1 MYNNIFSKVV
11 IGFVITQLIF
21 ILTSCVKEYPL
32 IETGPTLT
40 KKSIGLVSKEVVEK
54 PSIKL
59 EDIFDETTIATLV
72 EESTEKKVEENDNKL
87 VVIDEDITYHGD
99 NVVDYSKDNWTYG
112 MTPCEWVYIKPG
124 IQLISNTKPG
134 SSKTFPATGK
144 NRVSSGKKGCY
155 VPIFC
160 QSDSLAP
167 EYEGRVYVMDDY
179 TKIKPEDMPFSN
191 SLYTL
196 KYQGKPIEEIL
207 MSAYPLTRL
216 QNGVLASE
224 AGYVNIVYVNDLD
237 KILTGVIKPIEG
249 K

>member
-1 MYNNIFSKVV
+1 MRINAFFK
-11 IGFVITQLIF
+11 IGICLSFLLFIF

-32 IETGPTLT
+32 IETGTTLS
-40 KKSIGLVSKEVVEK
+40 KKSTGLVSKEVVEK

-59 EDIFDETTIATLV
+59 EDIFDETTASPSV
-72 EESTEKKVEENDNKL
+72 EETIERKVEENDNKL
-87 VVIDEDITYHGD
+87 VVIEEDIAYHGS

-124 IQLISNTKPG
+124 VQLISNTKPG
-134 SSKTFPATGK
+134 SSKKFPAAGK

-160 QSDSLAP
+160 QSDALAP
-167 EYEGRVYVMDDY
+167 EYEGRVYVMEDY
-179 TKIKPEDMPFSN
+179 TKIMPEDMPFSN

-207 MSAYPLTRL
+207 MSAYPLTRM

-224 AGYVNIVYVNDLD
+224 EGYVNVVYVNDLD
-237 KILTGVIKPIEG
+237 KILTGVIKPIE

>member
-1 MYNNIFSKVV
+1 MRSNIFLKIV
-11 IGFVITQLIF
+11 ICFSFLVFVF
-21 ILTSCVKEYPL
+21 VLTSCVKEYPL
-32 IETGPTLT
+32 IETGPTLS
-40 KKSIGLVSKEVVEK
+40 KKSTGLVSKEVVEK
-54 PSIKL
+54 PSIKF
-59 EDIFDETTIATLV
+59 EDVFDETTIVASV
-72 EESTEKKVEENDNKL
+72 EESTEVKKEEFENKL
-87 VVIDEDITYHGD
+87 EVIEEDITYHGD

-124 IQLISNTKPG
+124 VQLISNTKPG

-179 TKIKPEDMPFSN
+179 TKIKPDEMPFSN

-207 MSAYPLTRL
+207 MSVYPLTRM

-224 AGYVNIVYVNDLD
+224 EGYVNIVYVNDLD
-237 KILTGVIKPIEG
+237 KILTGVIKPIEA